1 LNRDSGTEPELRRA
15 RGQEIRAPSP
25 NSYHPPLTVTRRA
38 LLKGGNDVEFRRLI
52 YRLLLVE
59 ERLRRARDY
68 LARLAGLTGPQ
79 YTMLITVA
87 YLQGATGIT
96 VQALARNLRVTSAF
110 ITTESRRLI
119 ERGLLAKRTNPHD
132 SRSALLS
139 VTAAGRRRIERLVPE
154 LRRINNAFF
163 AHVTARSFT
172 EARRFLEQ
180 LLAGSEQVMAHIA
193 RHA

>member
-1 LNRDSGTEPELRRA
+1 LKS
-15 RGQEIRAPSP
+15 
-25 NSYHPPLTVTRRA
+25 SYHPPLTVTRRA
-38 LLKGGNDVEFRRLI
+38 LLKRGSDVDFRRLI

-59 ERLRRARDY
+59 ERLRRARDH
-68 LARLAGLTGPQ
+68 LGRLAGLSGPQ

-96 VQALARNLRVTSAF
+96 VQSLARNLRVTSAF
-110 ITTESRRLI
+110 ITAESRRLI

-132 SRSALLS
+132 SRSTLLS

-163 AHVTARSFT
+163 GHVSARSFADAT
-172 EARRFLEQ
+172 RFLEQ
-180 LLAGSEQVMAHIA
+180 LLAGSEHVMAHIA

>member
-1 LNRDSGTEPELRRA
+1 MK
-15 RGQEIRAPSP
+15 RG
-25 NSYHPPLTVTRRA
+25 YHPPLTVTRRA
-38 LLKGGNDVEFRRLI
+38 LLQGGSDVDFRRLI

-68 LARLAGLTGPQ
+68 LGKRAGLTGPQ

-87 YLQGATGIT
+87 YLQGATGIS
-96 VQALARNLRVTSAF
+96 VQSLARNLRVTSAF
-110 ITTESRRLI
+110 ITSESRRLL

-132 SRSALLS
+132 SRSTLLS

-154 LRRINNAFF
+154 LRTINNSFF
-163 AHVTARSFT
+163 GHVGARSFRS
-172 EARRFLEQ
+172 AMRFLEE
-180 LLAGSEQVMAHIA
+180 LLVGSERVMEYIG